1 MSSFHFPHPNE
12 LLGSETSSSALP
24 LSSFFTTLPLWIF
37 QTFSNVFID
46 ATTPADRLL
55 TAGRDHRQ
63 CFFWVVFSKIFSDV
77 FIVATTPAD
86 LTDLFSPTSRST
98 MVTDNLDDLLHIDVP
113 MFATMAVISVM
124 MSNREQRQA
133 LPREPYKELVDD
145 DDHATGDHVRSIF
158 DQFGG
163 TNPDDDCAP
172 PTNEPKDC
180 ESFEVN
186 SRRHETPRSSGT
198 KTGRTTRT
206 VGENTAMDN
215 VGDKLGELAAS
226 IDRARKK
233 TWKEKLSDALWDME
247 GYDDGDMEMV
257 FDRLMTNKKQA
268 ELFYLRKPS
277 LRKRWLDNFIE
288 SIKNSNS

>member
-1 MSSFHFPHPNE
+1 
-12 LLGSETSSSALP
+12 
-24 LSSFFTTLPLWIF
+24 
-37 QTFSNVFID
+37 
-46 ATTPADRLL
+46 
-55 TAGRDHRQ
+55 
-63 CFFWVVFSKIFSDV
+63 
-77 FIVATTPAD
+77 
-86 LTDLFSPTSRST
+86 

-113 MFATMAVISVM
+113 VFATMAVISVM
-124 MSNREQRQA
+124 MSNRERQQA
-133 LPREPYKELVDD
+133 LPREPYMEYLNKPVSFFEELKLVAE
-145 DDHATGDHVRSIF
+145 DDHATGDHTRSIF

-163 TNPDDDCAP
+163 TNPEDDSVP
-172 PTNEPKDC
+172 PTNEPTDC

-186 SRRHETPRSSGT
+186 SRRHETLRSSASKT
-198 KTGRTTRT
+198 AARTGRTRT
-206 VGENTAMDN
+206 VGENTAMEI

-277 LRKRWLDNFIE
+277 LRKKWLDSFIE